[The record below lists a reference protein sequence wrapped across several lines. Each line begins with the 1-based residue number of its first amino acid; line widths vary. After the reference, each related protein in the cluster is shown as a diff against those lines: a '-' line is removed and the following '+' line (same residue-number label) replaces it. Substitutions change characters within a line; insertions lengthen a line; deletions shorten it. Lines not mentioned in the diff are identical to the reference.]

1 VKIGSR
7 TLQSYADRLACFD
20 PFVAVDPA
28 AVLSKIFDVRG
39 SRVVVTGAA
48 AGLGFAMAEVL
59 AQCGARV
66 TLADIHEERLDG
78 AVARLDGLD
87 VRSVVTD
94 VRDEAAVDALVDG
107 VVAEQG
113 GVDAVFANAG
123 LASVPGFRVDGGQ
136 TLATLER
143 TDWDTVL
150 GVNLT
155 GVIHTMRAA
164 ARAMTAQGSGRIVVT
179 ASNAGL
185 RVEPLVCYGYAASK
199 AAVIHVVRQAA
210 LELAPHGVLVN
221 AICPGPFYGTLIG
234 GGVTENPSEEMKDM
248 WKELI
253 PLGRMAHPDELK
265 GLVLLLASPAS
276 SFMTGAAYLVDGGS
290 LVQA

>member
-1 VKIGSR
+1 MVTVSP
-7 TLQSYADRLACFD
+7 SE
-20 PFVAVDPA
+20 
-28 AVLSKIFDVRG
+28 VLSKLFDVRG
-39 SRVVVTGAA
+39 TRVVVTGAA

-59 AQCGARV
+59 AECGARV
-66 TLADIHEERLDG
+66 TLADIHAERLE
-78 AVARLDGLD
+78 AATARLTDRGCDARSVGLD
-87 VRSVVTD
+87 VR
-94 VRDEAAVDALVDG
+94 DEDAVNRLVDG

-113 GVDAVFANAG
+113 GVDVVFANAG

-136 TLATLER
+136 TLATLQR
-143 TDWDTVL
+143 SDWDSVL
-150 GVNLT
+150 DVNLT

-164 ARAMTAQGSGRIVVT
+164 ARAMTGQGSGRIVVT

-210 LELAPHGVLVN
+210 LELAPQGVLVN

-234 GGVTENPSEEMKDM
+234 GGVTLDPSEEMKEM
-248 WKELI
+248 WKSLI

-265 GLVLLLASPAS
+265 GLIVLLASPAS
-276 SFMTGAAYLVDGGS
+276 SFMTGAAFVIDGGS

>member
-1 VKIGSR
+1 MTVSP
-7 TLQSYADRLACFD
+7 TD
-20 PFVAVDPA
+20 
-28 AVLSKIFDVRG
+28 VLTDLFDVRG

-59 AQCGARV
+59 AECGALV
-66 TLADIHEERLDG
+66 TLADIHAERLGD
-78 AVARLDGLD
+78 AVARLADRGCD
-87 VRSVVTD
+87 VRGVEVD
-94 VRDEAAVDALVDG
+94 VRDEDAVESLVQG
-107 VVAEQG
+107 VVEEQG
-113 GVDAVFANAG
+113 GVDVVFANAG

-143 TDWDTVL
+143 SDWDTVL

-155 GVIHTMRAA
+155 GVIHTMRSA
-164 ARAMTAQGSGRIVVT
+164 ARAMVKQGSGRIVVT

-210 LELAPHGVLVN
+210 LELASHGVLVN

-234 GGVTENPSEEMKDM
+234 GGVTLDPSEEMKEM
-248 WKELI
+248 WKTLI

-265 GLVLLLASPAS
+265 GLVVLLASRAS
-276 SFMTGAAYLVDGGS
+276 SFMTGAAFVVDGGS